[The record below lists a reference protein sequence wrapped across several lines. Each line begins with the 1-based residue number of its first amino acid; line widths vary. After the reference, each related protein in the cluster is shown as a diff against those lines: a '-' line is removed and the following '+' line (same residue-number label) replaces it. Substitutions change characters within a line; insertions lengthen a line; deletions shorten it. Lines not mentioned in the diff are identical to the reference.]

1 MTNYYLT
8 NEVPKLP
15 YNISIISEK
24 EVIDYLK
31 LAIHVMLQC
40 EKGISTSRI
49 RWGDP
54 KHHVEFWPDEVA
66 PWELISNPLHKQ
78 INKLPLSFVEIGKL
92 AIRRYLTQKSINP
105 DERID
110 PNSNPENIK
119 KKLKT
124 RGLVPESLQQVN
136 I

>member
-31 LAIHVMLQC
+31 PAIHMMLQC
-40 EKGISTSRI
+40 EKVISTLRI

-54 KHHVEFWPDEVA
+54 KHHVEFWPD
-66 PWELISNPLHKQ
+66 
-78 INKLPLSFVEIGKL
+78 
-92 AIRRYLTQKSINP
+92 
-105 DERID
+105 
-110 PNSNPENIK
+110 
-119 KKLKT
+119 
-124 RGLVPESLQQVN
+124 
-136 I
+136 